1 MKKLS
6 FITVVLLFG
15 CSAMTHPDMAKSKAV
30 VEALIQKENSGD
42 YAGTSQ
48 YYTDEFNKSESIEA
62 RTDKFKRLHDALGDY
77 KSMELIK
84 ERDTTDANDFPA
96 VDIIYRVKHAKGN
109 SIEEFTVISEAGT
122 YKIEEHGITQEQQ

>member
-1 MKKLS
+1 MKKTLIV
-6 FITVVLLFG
+6 ITTFVCG
-15 CSAMTHPDMAKSKAV
+15 CSALVHPDQTKAKAL

-62 RTDKFKRLHDALGDY
+62 RTAKFQKLHDVFGEF
-77 KSMELIK
+77 KSMDLIK

-96 VDIIYRVKHAKGN
+96 VDIIYRVKHTKGN

>member
-1 MKKLS
+1 MKKTLIV
-6 FITVVLLFG
+6 ITAFVCG
-15 CSAMTHPDMAKSKAV
+15 CSALVHPDQTKSKAL

-77 KSMELIK
+77 KSMELVK
-84 ERDTTDANDFPA
+84 VRDTTDANDFPA
-96 VDIIYRVKHAKGN
+96 VDLIYRVKHTQLN
-109 SIEEFTVISEAGT
+109 SLEEFTVISEAGT
-122 YKIEEHGITQEQQ
+122 YKVEEHGITQEGQ